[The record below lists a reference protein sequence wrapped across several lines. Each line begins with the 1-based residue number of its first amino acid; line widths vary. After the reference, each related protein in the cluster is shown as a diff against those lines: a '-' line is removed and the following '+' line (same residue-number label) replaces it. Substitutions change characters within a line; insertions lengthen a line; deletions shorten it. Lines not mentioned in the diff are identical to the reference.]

1 MKLFLRLLKESF
13 VFSFNALIANPVRT
27 VLSLLGVTI
36 GIFTIIAVLSTVD
49 SLEKSIK
56 DNLSFLGTDNLRVEK
71 WPWDFNNPSY
81 EWWKF
86 FRRPEPTYRE
96 YEFLKENL
104 LNAEAVEILTSR
116 EGVNVKY
123 SNNSSRVDNLN
134 GVVFENQFFG
144 DWEFIAGRFFTENE
158 TLTGSNAAI
167 IGYKIMEDLFK
178 TPDFAIG
185 KQLKIKGKS
194 YTIIGV
200 TKEQGESFG
209 AGDSFDRQMFIP
221 FNSFKKIFKVGRKG
235 SNAVLRVK
243 GNGDEDPGLVNL
255 EYELRG
261 LIRAKRGIK
270 PIEDDSFAINRP
282 EYLASFVSTIFGT
295 ISIAGWVIGSF
306 SILVGGFGIANIMF
320 VSVKERVPIIGL
332 QKSLGAKKYFILM
345 QFLFES
351 SFLSIFGGL
360 FGIFFVFLLT
370 LPDLG
375 TFDLII
381 SLENVIL
388 GVTISSVIGILA
400 GLLPALFASNLDPV
414 EAIRSN

>member
-96 YEFLKENL
+96 YEFLKDNL
-104 LNAEAVEILTSR
+104 VNAEAVEILTSR

-123 SNNSSRVDNLN
+123 SNNSSRIDNLN

-261 LIRAKRGIK
+261 LIRAKRGTK

-282 EYLASFVSTIFGT
+282 EYLASFVSTIFAT

>member
-96 YEFLKENL
+96 YEFLKDNL
-104 LNAEAVEILTSR
+104 VNAEAVEILTSR

-123 SNNSSRVDNLN
+123 SNNSSRIDNLN

-261 LIRAKRGIK
+261 LIRAKRGTK
-270 PIEDDSFAINRP
+270 PVEDDSFAINRP

>member
-13 VFSFNALIANPVRT
+13 VFSFNALIANPIRT
-27 VLSLLGVTI
+27 ILSLLGVTI

-104 LNAEAVEILTSR
+104 VNAEAVEILTSR

-144 DWEFIAGRFFTENE
+144 DWEFVAGRFFTQNE

-178 TPDFAIG
+178 SPDFAIG

-221 FNSFKKIFKVGRKG
+221 FNSFKKIYKVGRKG

-243 GNGDEDPGLVNL
+243 GNGDEDPGLINL

-261 LIRAKRGIK
+261 LIRAKRGTK

-375 TFDLII
+375 TFDLVI

>member
-13 VFSFNALIANPVRT
+13 VFSFNALIANPIRT

-104 LNAEAVEILTSR
+104 VNAEAVEILTSR

-123 SNNSSRVDNLN
+123 SNNSSRIDNLN

>member
-96 YEFLKENL
+96 YEFLKDNL

-123 SNNSSRVDNLN
+123 SNNSSRIDNLN

>member
-96 YEFLKENL
+96 YEFLKDNL
-104 LNAEAVEILTSR
+104 VNAEAVEILTSR

-123 SNNSSRVDNLN
+123 SNNSSRVGNLN

-144 DWEFIAGRFFTENE
+144 DWEFVAGRFFTENE
-158 TLTGSNAAI
+158 TLIGSNAAI

-221 FNSFKKIFKVGRKG
+221 FNSFKKIYKVGRKG
-235 SNAVLRVK
+235 SNAVLRIK

-261 LIRAKRGIK
+261 LIRAKRGTK

-375 TFDLII
+375 TFDLVI
-381 SLENVIL
+381 SLDNVIL

>member
-104 LNAEAVEILTSR
+104 VNAEAVEILTSR

-144 DWEFIAGRFFTENE
+144 DWEFIAGRFFTQNE

-243 GNGDEDPGLVNL
+243 GNGDEDPGLINL

-261 LIRAKRGIK
+261 LIRAKRGTK

>member
-96 YEFLKENL
+96 YEFLKDNL
-104 LNAEAVEILTSR
+104 VNAEAVEILTSR

-144 DWEFIAGRFFTENE
+144 DWEFVAGRFFTENE
-158 TLTGSNAAI
+158 TLIGSNAAI

-221 FNSFKKIFKVGRKG
+221 FNSFKKIYKVGRKG

-261 LIRAKRGIK
+261 LIRAKRGTK

-375 TFDLII
+375 TFDLVI

>member
-49 SLEKSIK
+49 SLERSIK

-96 YEFLKENL
+96 YEFLKDNL
-104 LNAEAVEILTSR
+104 LNAQSVEILTSR

-123 SNNSSRVDNLN
+123 SNNSSRIDNLN

-178 TPDFAIG
+178 SPEFAIG

-282 EYLASFVSTIFGT
+282 EYLASFVSAIFAT

-332 QKSLGAKKYFILM
+332 QKSLGAKKYFILT

-375 TFDLII
+375 SFDLVI

-388 GVTISSVIGILA
+388 GVTISSIIGILA

>member
-96 YEFLKENL
+96 YEFLKDNL
-104 LNAEAVEILTSR
+104 VNAEAVEILTSR
-116 EGVNVKY
+116 DGVNVKY
-123 SNNSSRVDNLN
+123 SNNSSRIDNLN

-185 KQLKIKGKS
+185 KQIKIKGKT

-221 FNSFKKIFKVGRKG
+221 FNSFKKIYKVGRKG

-282 EYLASFVSTIFGT
+282 EYLASFVSTIFAT

>member
-13 VFSFNALIANPVRT
+13 IFSFNALVANPIRT

-49 SLEKSIK
+49 SLERSIK

-71 WPWDFNNPSY
+71 WPWDFNNPGY

-86 FRRPEPTYRE
+86 FRRPEPTYNE

-104 LNAEAVEILTSR
+104 GNAEAVEILTSR

-123 SNNSSRVDNLN
+123 SNNSSRIDNLI

-167 IGYKIMEDLFK
+167 IGYKIMKDLFK
-178 TPDFAIG
+178 TPDIAIG

-221 FNSFKKIFKVGRKG
+221 FNSFKKIYKVGRKG

-243 GNGDEDPGLVNL
+243 GNDDEDPGLVNL
-255 EYELRG
+255 EYELKG
-261 LIRAKRGIK
+261 LLRAKRGIK

-282 EYLASFVSTIFGT
+282 EYLASFISTIFST

-351 SFLSIFGGL
+351 SFLSVFGGL

-375 TFDLII
+375 TFDLVI
-381 SLENVIL
+381 SLKNVIL
-388 GVTISSVIGILA
+388 GVTISSFIGIIA
-400 GLLPALFASNLDPV
+400 GLLPAIFASNLDPV

>member
-96 YEFLKENL
+96 YEFLKDNL
-104 LNAEAVEILTSR
+104 VNAEAVEILTSR

-123 SNNSSRVDNLN
+123 SNNSSRIDDLN

-221 FNSFKKIFKVGRKG
+221 FNSFKKIYKVGRKG

-282 EYLASFVSTIFGT
+282 EYLASFVSTIFAT

-400 GLLPALFASNLDPV
+400 GLLPAVFASNLDPV

>member
-96 YEFLKENL
+96 YEFLKDNL
-104 LNAEAVEILTSR
+104 VNAEAVEILTSR

-123 SNNSSRVDNLN
+123 SNNSSRIDNLN

-178 TPDFAIG
+178 TPDFALG

-200 TKEQGESFG
+200 TKEQGESFATG
-209 AGDSFDRQMFIP
+209 ESFDRQMFIP

-282 EYLASFVSTIFGT
+282 EYLASFVSTIFAT

>member
-13 VFSFNALIANPVRT
+13 VFSFNALIANPIRT

-104 LNAEAVEILTSR
+104 VNAEAVEILTSR

-144 DWEFIAGRFFTENE
+144 DWEFVAGRFFTQNE

-178 TPDFAIG
+178 SPDFAIG

-221 FNSFKKIFKVGRKG
+221 FNSFKKIYKVGRKG

-243 GNGDEDPGLVNL
+243 GNGDEDPGLINL

-261 LIRAKRGIK
+261 LIRAKRGTK

>member
-49 SLEKSIK
+49 SLERSIK

-96 YEFLKENL
+96 YEFLKDNL
-104 LNAEAVEILTSR
+104 INAEAVEILTSR

-123 SNNSSRVDNLN
+123 SNNSSRIDNLN
-134 GVVFENQFFG
+134 GVVFENKFFG
-144 DWEFIAGRFFTENE
+144 DWEFVAGRFFTQNE

-167 IGYKIMEDLFK
+167 IGYKIMDDLFK
-178 TPDFAIG
+178 SPDFAIG
-185 KQLKIKGKS
+185 KQIKIKGKS

-282 EYLASFVSTIFGT
+282 EYLASFVSSIFAT

-332 QKSLGAKKYFILM
+332 QKSLGAKKYFILT

-375 TFDLII
+375 TFDLVI

-388 GVTISSVIGILA
+388 GVSISSIIGC
-400 GLLPALFASNLDPV
+400 LLYTSPSPRDATLSRMPSSA
-414 EAIRSN
+414 

>member
-49 SLEKSIK
+49 SLEKSII

-96 YEFLKENL
+96 YEFLKDNL
-104 LNAEAVEILTSR
+104 VNAEAVEILTSR

-123 SNNSSRVDNLN
+123 SNNSSRIDNLN

>member
-96 YEFLKENL
+96 YEFLKDNL
-104 LNAEAVEILTSR
+104 VNAEAVEILTSR

-123 SNNSSRVDNLN
+123 SNNSSRIDNLN

-243 GNGDEDPGLVNL
+243 GNGDEDPGLINL

-261 LIRAKRGIK
+261 LIRAKRGTK

-400 GLLPALFASNLDPV
+400 GLLPAIFASNLDPV

>member
-13 VFSFNALIANPVRT
+13 VFSFNALIANPIRT

-104 LNAEAVEILTSR
+104 VNAEAVEILTSR

-144 DWEFIAGRFFTENE
+144 DWEFVAGRFFTQNE

-178 TPDFAIG
+178 SPDFAIG

-221 FNSFKKIFKVGRKG
+221 FNSFKKIYKVGRKG

-243 GNGDEDPGLVNL
+243 GNGDEDPGLINL

-261 LIRAKRGIK
+261 LIRAKRGTK

-375 TFDLII
+375 TFDLVI

-388 GVTISSVIGILA
+388 GVTISSVIGIVA

>member
-13 VFSFNALIANPVRT
+13 VFSFNALIANPIRT

-104 LNAEAVEILTSR
+104 VNADAVEILTSR

-134 GVVFENQFFG
+134 GIVFENQFFG
-144 DWEFIAGRFFTENE
+144 DWEFIAGRFFTQNE

-221 FNSFKKIFKVGRKG
+221 FNSFKKIYKVGRKG

-243 GNGDEDPGLVNL
+243 GNGDEDPGLINL

-261 LIRAKRGIK
+261 LIRAKRGTK
-270 PIEDDSFAINRP
+270 PIENDSFAINRP

-375 TFDLII
+375 TFDLVI

>member
-1 MKLFLRLLKESF
+1 MNLFLRLLKESF

-96 YEFLKENL
+96 YEFLKDNL
-104 LNAEAVEILTSR
+104 VNAEAVEILTSR

-144 DWEFIAGRFFTENE
+144 DWEFVAGRFFTENE

-221 FNSFKKIFKVGRKG
+221 FNSFKKIYKVGRKG

-261 LIRAKRGIK
+261 LIRAKRGTK

-360 FGIFFVFLLT
+360 FGIFFVFLIT

-375 TFDLII
+375 TFDLVI

>member
-96 YEFLKENL
+96 YEFLKDNL

-123 SNNSSRVDNLN
+123 SNNSSRIDNLN

-178 TPDFAIG
+178 TPDFALG

-221 FNSFKKIFKVGRKG
+221 FNSFKKIYKVGRKG

-282 EYLASFVSTIFGT
+282 EYLASFVSTIFAT

>member
-71 WPWDFNNPSY
+71 WPWDFNNQSY

-96 YEFLKENL
+96 YEFLKDNL

-123 SNNSSRVDNLN
+123 SNNSSRIDNLN

-282 EYLASFVSTIFGT
+282 EYLASFVSTIFAT

>member
-96 YEFLKENL
+96 YEFLKDNL
-104 LNAEAVEILTSR
+104 VNAAAVEILTSR

-123 SNNSSRVDNLN
+123 SNNSSRIDNLN

-282 EYLASFVSTIFGT
+282 EYLASFVSTIFAT